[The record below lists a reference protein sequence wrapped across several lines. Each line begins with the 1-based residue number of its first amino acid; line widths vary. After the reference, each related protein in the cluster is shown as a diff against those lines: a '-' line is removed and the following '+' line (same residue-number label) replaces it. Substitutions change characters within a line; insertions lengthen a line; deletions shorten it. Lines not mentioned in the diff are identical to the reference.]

1 MLQVISHCTNN
12 HNVGFSRKM
21 AINNTNTTIAT
32 RNTVLPN
39 YTVSFGWCDVHNV
52 HSNQIS
58 IILQNQ
64 LTQQEEIENEK
75 AVKTKRLELL
85 EIANRSNKEAIN
97 FLLNFTNRQ
106 KNEAEF
112 IPLWAILNNDELH
125 KTINKSK
132 IFTDPVQT
140 LLSLDLVQKALIKN
154 DKLNTDQLEKSQ
166 GSLQLHSAVILLNQI
181 EENINN
187 PQSLAYQNNA
197 EINELVS
204 IIKESID
211 KIYGKNTYE
220 KIKKLSLIG
229 TNPNVKDKKE
239 SLDYMMFIDENA
251 KKLNFG
257 EEFSEK
263 LNTLLVKQQSIEKS
277 KMELE
282 ILFERNIS
290 MGAILSNEKRD
301 LLQNKLKNSP
311 SAKEVKA
318 VQFMLDINQ
327 EIRFSKETLSPDEI
341 HDREQLLR
349 HAKHNHHKEIKDE
362 EVDVVEVSY
371 HEHTHEEGQC
381 HHHN

>member
-1 MLQVISHCTNN
+1 MLQVISHCINN
-12 HNVGFSRKM
+12 HNVSFNRKI

-39 YTVSFGWCDVHNV
+39 YAVSFGWCDVHNV

-132 IFTDPVQT
+132 ILADPVQT